1 MHVETAENI
10 NTLGRFCGQRDVVS
24 LDCNNLLERFGIEHA
39 DVMVLFGGSILA
51 GGDVLAEAI
60 RGRIASTYIGQDCV
74 NVYHCRRRRSHNRD
88 SQADRAVRISI
99 DQDSRSDRGRNLSEI
114 SAGGLRIRGG
124 FSGNKIHQLR

>member
-1 MHVETAENI
+1 MHIETAENI

-60 RGRIASTYIGQDCV
+60 RGMIASTYIIVGGAGHTTETLRQTVQSEYPSIRTDGLTEAEIFQKYLQE
-74 NVYHCRRRRSHNRD
+74 VYGYEADFLETRSTNC
-88 SQADRAVRISI
+88 
-99 DQDSRSDRGRNLSEI
+99 
-114 SAGGLRIRGG
+114 
-124 FSGNKIHQLR
+124 GNNITY